1 MTDKRPG
8 RQFAMFFFI
17 FNLSQWLVITF
28 EIQKFR
34 ASVIESDF
42 FGIMPWIIIQRVTL
56 PFAVLFRFHSA
67 VICFEL
73 WKEVYKKENK
83 TYSSKYLINDAVG
96 ESVPL

>member
-42 FGIMPWIIIQRVTL
+42 FGIMPWITIQRVTL
-56 PFAVLFRFHSA
+56 PLAVLFRFHSA
-67 VICFEL
+67 VVSFEL
-73 WKEVYKKENK
+73 WKRVYKKENDGYASHCL
-83 TYSSKYLINDAVG
+83 TNEAVG
-96 ESVPL
+96 ESTPL